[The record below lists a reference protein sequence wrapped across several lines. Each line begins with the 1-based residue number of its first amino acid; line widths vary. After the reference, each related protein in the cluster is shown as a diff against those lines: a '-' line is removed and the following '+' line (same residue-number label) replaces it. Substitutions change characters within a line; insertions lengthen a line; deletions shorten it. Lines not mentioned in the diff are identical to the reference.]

1 MDDPALPEHHSEW
14 RAGGPLRRP
23 WQGRMVAGVAA
34 GTAEYLDVDVVVV
47 RIALVVLTFLGG
59 LGPVAYVAGWLLI
72 PQEGERASV
81 LEHALARFEG
91 SHP

>member
-1 MDDPALPEHHSEW
+1 MTDPAFSEDRSAW
-14 RAGGPLRRP
+14 RSAGPLRRP

-34 GTAEYLDVDVVVV
+34 GVAEYLDVDVVFV

-59 LGPVAYVAGWLLI
+59 LGPLAYAAAWLLV
-72 PQEGERASV
+72 PQQGEQASV
-81 LEHALARFEG
+81 LEHLLAAVEG

>member
-1 MDDPALPEHHSEW
+1 MTDPSSTQDQSGW
-14 RAGGPLRRP
+14 RAQGVLRRP

-34 GTAEYLDVDVVVV
+34 GVAEYLDVDVVVV

-59 LGPVAYVAGWLLI
+59 IGPVAYVAGWLLI
-72 PQEGERASV
+72 PQQGESVSV
-81 LEHALARFEG
+81 LEHLLAHVEG

>member
-1 MDDPALPEHHSEW
+1 MTDPSIPQQSGW
-14 RAGGPLRRP
+14 RTNGALRRP
-23 WQGRMVAGVAA
+23 WQDRMVAGVAA
-34 GTAEYLDVDVVVV
+34 GVAEDLDVDVVVV

-72 PQEGERASV
+72 PAEGEHASV
-81 LEHALARFEG
+81 LEHLLGRVEG